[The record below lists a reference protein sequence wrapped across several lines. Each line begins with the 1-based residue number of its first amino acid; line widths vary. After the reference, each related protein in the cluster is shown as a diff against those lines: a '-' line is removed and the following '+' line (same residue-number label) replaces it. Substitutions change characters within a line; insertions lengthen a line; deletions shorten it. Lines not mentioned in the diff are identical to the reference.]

1 MTEKSSLR
9 LGYNSMGADCAINN
23 LHFHLVDTEK
33 IFGSAEAVFPIEEAE
48 KKLFFTCNLQHIDKS
63 ELNMYNCGV
72 RFGELLNWPVQT
84 LLLSP
89 ELGSGTETLDD
100 AQEAL
105 THAAGVVINHMI
117 ETNMPHN
124 ILIADEGMTMYI
136 MPRKFDLLLDESV
149 NFYTSFE
156 SLSGFA
162 KYKTEAAYEQAQSG
176 NPLAETLA
184 AHVSLD
190 TDEWENF
197 KGQLM
202 EKFSQE
208 YECKPVENE

>member
-1 MTEKSSLR
+1 LLFAYEGLPQALSDELLQLLLIIFKMTEKSSLR

-23 LHFHLVDTEK
+23 LHFHLVDTEAV
-33 IFGSAEAVFPIEEAE
+33 FGNPEASFPIEEAE
-48 KKLFFTCNLQHIDKS
+48 KQLFFTSNLQHLDKS

-72 RFGELLNWPVQT
+72 RFGELLNWPVKT

-105 THAAGVVINHMI
+105 THAAGVVINYMI
-117 ETNMPHN
+117 ATNMPHN

-136 MPRKFDLLLDESV
+136 IPRKFDLLLDESV

-156 SLSGFA
+156 TLAGFA
-162 KYKTEAAYEQAQSG
+162 KYKTE
-176 NPLAETLA
+176 
-184 AHVSLD
+184 
-190 TDEWENF
+190 
-197 KGQLM
+197 
-202 EKFSQE
+202 
-208 YECKPVENE
+208 

>member
-1 MTEKSSLR
+1 
-9 LGYNSMGADCAINN
+9 MGADCAINN
-23 LHFHLVDTEK
+23 LHFHLVDTEA
-33 IFGSAEAVFPIEEAE
+33 IFGDPEAMFPIEEAE
-48 KKLFFTCNLQHIDKS
+48 KQLFFTSNLQHIDKS

-72 RFGELLNWPVQT
+72 RFGELTTWPVHC

-89 ELGSGTETLDD
+89 ELGTGNETLDD

-105 THAAGVVINHMI
+105 THAAGVVINYMI

-149 NFYTSFE
+149 NYYSSFE
-156 SLSGFA
+156 TLCGFA
-162 KYKTEAAYEQAQSG
+162 KYKTESAYQEAEMG
-176 NPLAETLA
+176 NPLAENLA

-190 TDEWENF
+190 EKDW
-197 KGQLM
+197 
-202 EKFSQE
+202 EKFKTE
-208 YECKPVENE
+208 LM